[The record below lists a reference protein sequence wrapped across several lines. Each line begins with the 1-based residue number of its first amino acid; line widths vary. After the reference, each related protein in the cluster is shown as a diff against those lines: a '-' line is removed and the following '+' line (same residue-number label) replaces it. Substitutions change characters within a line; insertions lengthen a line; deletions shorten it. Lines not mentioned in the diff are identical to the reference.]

1 MIDTNDIG
9 VIEHRLK
16 QASQK
21 LHQLAPQ
28 LGVAKQVKSYDG
40 DRRKNLLA
48 KYTVKFLKDGESAT
62 AAETHARADETYK
75 LELGKLAGDL
85 QDAETTIAMYDAE
98 YCSWESARSL
108 LSFAKQTMNTL
119 NG

>member
-1 MIDTNDIG
+1 MIKYFYKSLRTQQMQELDAPKRGSWIY
-9 VIEHRLK
+9 VEAPSHKELEH
-16 QASQK
+16 
-21 LHQLAPQ
+21 LA
-28 LGVAKQVKSYDG
+28 
-40 DRRKNLLA
+40 
-48 KYTVKFLKDGESAT
+48 
-62 AAETHARADETYK
+62 ETYK